1 MEARIPFSGFYSSMW
16 SDALDNEE
24 SCYVEDIAT
33 ELEVSQSDIHDYL
46 RRNSRYR
53 EAYKEIADDY
63 TRFFESYINEKYD
76 LKISLTYKELTSPR
90 EYNFETDKIF
100 VEVSYKDVLSLAR
113 KVGRNKLRKCAKEM
127 FTSRD
132 GFISFYRSDISTWG
146 RMRGWDHNQLFCL
159 FTAAVMDDDEFE
171 EGIFED
177 ALSHGTI
184 SCAHAAALPP
194 VEDLFFE
201 VGRLAGRAEMK
212 EELECEESGDG
223 KCFPVAY
230 KDTADYVKRYEEMNK
245 TVFER
250 I

>member
-1 MEARIPFSGFYSSMW
+1 MEARIPFSGFYGSMW
-16 SDALDNEE
+16 SDALDDEE
-24 SCYVEDIAT
+24 NNYVEDVAT
-33 ELEVSQSDIHDYL
+33 ERKVSQSDIHDYL
-46 RRNSRYR
+46 WRKSTYHD
-53 EAYKEIADDY
+53 AYKEIAKDY

-100 VEVSYKDVLSLAR
+100 VEVSYKDVLTLAR

-132 GFISFYRSDISTWG
+132 GFISFYRSDVSTWD

-159 FTAAVMDDDEFE
+159 FTAAVMDDEDFE
-171 EGIFED
+171 QGIFEE
-177 ALSHGTI
+177 AWSFGTI
-184 SCAHAAALPP
+184 SCAHAASLPP

-201 VGRLAGRAEMK
+201 VGRLAGRAELK
-212 EELECEESGDG
+212 EELESEEGGDG
-223 KCFPVAY
+223 RCFPVAY
-230 KDTADYVKRYEEMNK
+230 KDTKDYVKRYEEMNK

-250 I
+250 M